1 VVVEE
6 GERLDCGR
14 QHGVGPLF
22 FLKRKL
28 LFFFILFFFCLGA
41 RKSLSN
47 SFVKTHQKVSQRRM
61 WTGVLGLSI

>member
-22 FLKRKL
+22 FKKENYY
-28 LFFFILFFFCLGA
+28 FFILFFFCLEA